1 MLRVVNAVAL
11 GLLLNWGPRSSIDN
25 TLFPDDSVKSVRIL
39 LLKIISLERILFP
52 SLKFRLFSV
61 AISKSNT
68 QLVSTN
74 PSRLLTTVT
83 SVKSVDQSYNHT
95 WTCRFYLQIS
105 KLLKSKS
112 MICRGNNIF
121 PSIKRNSALQRV

>member
-11 GLLLNWGPRSSIDN
+11 GLLLNWGPRSSTDN

-39 LLKIISLERILFP
+39 LFKIISLERILFP

-83 SVKSVDQSYNHT
+83 SVKSVLRPTTILGLADS
-95 WTCRFYLQIS
+95 TC
-105 KLLKSKS
+105 KSP
-112 MICRGNNIF
+112 NFLN
-121 PSIKRNSALQRV
+121 PRV